1 MQGFAAQRISEVMDH
16 PLPYSA
22 VLRLDGPDAAS
33 LLERT
38 VTCDVAGLGPEAER
52 PGALLTPQ
60 GKVIADFL
68 LRREGETCRLAAS
81 PLAIEALEA
90 RLRMMRLRAKVEIS
104 RGEDRPDAAS
114 EAERIAAVRPAFGK
128 DFGAAE
134 VFPSD
139 VNLDLFGGVAWRKG
153 CFIGQEVV
161 SRMKRRGTIR
171 KRTIVLEGIGLA
183 AGNAVLAGGVRIG
196 DVTSAADDLALA
208 RVRIDHLAKAG
219 AEPELVTGDG
229 AFVKVRLED
238 WLVKEMEAMQ
248 DAAD

>member
-1 MQGFAAQRISEVMDH
+1 MDH

-38 VTCDVAGLGPEAER
+38 VTCDVTGLGPEAER

-68 LRREGETCRLAAS
+68 LTREGETCHLAAS
-81 PLAIEALEA
+81 PLAIESLEA

-104 RGEDRPDAAS
+104 RGDDRSAKAT
-114 EAERIAAVRPAFGK
+114 EAERIAAGRPAFGA
-128 DFGAAE
+128 DFGEAE
-134 VFPSD
+134 VFPTD
-139 VNLDLFGGVAWRKG
+139 INLDLFSGVAYRKG

-171 KRTIVLEGIGLA
+171 KRAVVLVGTGLGRA
-183 AGNAVLAGGVRIG
+183 TGVFASGVRIG
-196 DVTSAADDLALA
+196 EVTSAAEGLALA

-219 AEPELVTGDG
+219 ADNELVTDEG
-229 AFVKVRLED
+229 APAKVRLED